1 MPTQK
6 AVKSVA
12 PELETG
18 QIWEMENSN
27 LRIGLIGKT
36 LVHYKHYKGTCPRA
50 SVSLTGKAAL
60 KEYLA
65 KHKAVLSKHKAPP
78 SKSSTGGGRRA
89 SASA

>member
-6 AVKSVA
+6 ADKSIA

-18 QIWEMENSN
+18 QIWEMTNSN

-60 KEYLA
+60 KEYLV
-65 KHKAVLSKHKAPP
+65 KHKAVLSKERVVS
-78 SKSSTGGGRRA
+78 SKTATGRRA
-89 SASA
+89 AVSA